1 MPRSG
6 PYAAAAL
13 LLLLAACSSESTVK
27 PLLSG
32 PVVPLPPPGTWALSV
47 DGCPEPKQCDEL
59 RTALVG
65 HLIGAGLAARIA
77 PPGEAGDLLLD
88 VHVTRIRSVS
98 NVSRAII
105 GTFAG
110 RNVVAGTST
119 LRDLTGAVL
128 RSVEIEAES
137 AAHPLSG
144 ETTLL
149 DADRV
154 FATETVAALR

>member
-1 MPRSG
+1 MPKSG
-6 PYAAAAL
+6 PHAAVVL
-13 LLLLAACSSESTVK
+13 VLLLAACSSEATVK

-32 PVVPLPPPGTWALSV
+32 AAAPLPPPGTWALSV

-77 PPGEAGDLLLD
+77 PPGQAGDLLLD

-98 NVSRAII
+98 PVSRAIL
-105 GTFAG
+105 GTMAG
-110 RNVVAGTST
+110 RNVVVGTDI
-119 LRDLTGAVL
+119 LRDPTGAVL

-149 DADRV
+149 DADRT
-154 FATETVAALR
+154 FATETVTALR